1 MHHSAVVCCISVGF
15 YPFFPFFNPQSN
27 KFIKNNFFFKP
38 SVTLYKFSLKFLDS
52 IIFQSRHLFFFLL
65 TLFFFKQNCC
75 PWHERYGLF
84 WLAANSAHLVRGK
97 RLHIDYKAALLPS
110 GPCGRNV
117 SVVILTSDFSCLVRK
132 EGQDRGLTPLVGQSR
147 FQTCFL
153 GWRDVE

>member
-1 MHHSAVVCCISVGF
+1 MYMHHSAVVCCINGGL
-15 YPFFPFFNPQSN
+15 YPFFNPQSN
-27 KFIKNNFFFKP
+27 TFIKNNFFFKP

-52 IIFQSRHLFFFLL
+52 IIFQSRHLLFFLL
-65 TLFFFKQNCC
+65 TFFFKQNCC
-75 PWHERYGLF
+75 PWQNRYGLF

-97 RLHIDYKAALLPS
+97 GLNIDYKAALLPS

-117 SVVILTSDFSCLVRK
+117 SIVISTSDFSCLVQK
-132 EGQDRGLTPLVGQSR
+132 EGQDRGLTPLVGQIR